1 MYKKPSGLSI
11 IVDDIVDESPP
22 KVKKP
27 GLSIIVDESPRKV
40 KKPGLSIDVE
50 TPESRIGTPISSIG
64 SDNDFGNSPIRTF
77 SFPYTEMLK
86 EEIFVGQTPLYLQIK
101 EMGAILDVEPHPR
114 LFRVDGLQGGL
125 KFEMKTYKYPEGK
138 LLLKEYMYF
147 TSLSR
152 NSPIVKLFEEKF
164 FKEIYLQMI
173 TKEIEEECEVSIP
186 SIIEFGKFK
195 KKNKGVL
202 ENYFY
207 IIMDFIEGENPVNLE
222 NCENL
227 RNKVDAINDCLKRKN
242 IYHNDLNS
250 GNAIIKKDGTITLI
264 DFGEA
269 TETEG
274 HARFGDKLFN
284 CEKKVKKKP
293 EQKKGGKKTRTKKN
307 KTKKNRTKRQKR

>member
-1 MYKKPSGLSI
+1 MF
-11 IVDDIVDESPP
+11 
-22 KVKKP
+22 KKP
-27 GLSIIVDESPRKV
+27 GLSIIVDESQRKE
-40 KKPGLSIDVE
+40 KKPGLSIDVG

-77 SFPYTEMLK
+77 SFPYTELLNK
-86 EEIFVGQTPLYLQIK
+86 EISTSPTDLYSEIKKNGKVLNDK
-101 EMGAILDVEPHPR
+101 PHSR
-114 LFRVDGLQGGL
+114 LFRVDGLQGGIIF
-125 KFEMKTYKYPEGK
+125 KMKAYKYPKGNYPK
-138 LLLKEYMYF
+138 GNLLLKEYMYI
-147 TSLSR
+147 TSMSLD
-152 NSPIVKLFEEKF
+152 SPIVKLYEEKF

-186 SIIEFGKFK
+186 SIIEFGKFEEY
-195 KKNKGVL
+195 NKGDL

-222 NCENL
+222 KCEEL
-227 RNKVDAINDCLKRKN
+227 KTKVKAINKCLKSKD

-250 GNAIIKKDGTITLI
+250 GNVIINDGTITLI

-274 HARFGDKLFN
+274 HARPGDNLFN

-293 EQKKGGKKTRTKKN
+293 EQKKGGKKTRTKK
-307 KTKKNRTKRQKR
+307 KSGKKTRTKKNRTKRQKR